1 MCKLLSNWR
10 CELLRRAVFGSGGLK
25 ALQGAILMWNT
36 IVSGNQAAEGAGIQ
50 VCFWRSSL
58 LPGALLKSAVKLGI
72 TSCCAVVC
80 SRLADHM

>member
-1 MCKLLSNWR
+1 MCMLLSNWR

-50 VCFWRSSL
+50 ACFWPSL
-58 LPGALLKSAVKLGI
+58 KVIELSIAPN
-72 TSCCAVVC
+72 CAVAH
-80 SRLADHM
+80 SRLADHSFSVTASA